1 MCRQPDW
8 ISWMLTDGFG
18 WHLLGYFQL
27 LHYSALTVNW
37 FCSCST
43 CIKDERCVLIFRHG
57 PKLTLGHLGTSSF
70 GCVGFAV
77 AT

>member
-1 MCRQPDW
+1 MV
-8 ISWMLTDGFG
+8 LDGSDFFG
-18 WHLLGYFQL
+18 HLLRYFQP
-27 LHYSALTVNW
+27 LHYSTLTVNW

-57 PKLTLGHLGTSSF
+57 PKLKLEHLGTSSF

-77 AT
+77 MT